1 MHRKIDKFDVDL
13 KFMDLAMK
21 IFELIEDEIS

>member
-1 MHRKIDKFDVDL
+1 MHREIDKFDVDL